1 MYTSCT
7 FITEIYIISCPS
19 SITPSVTVTSH
30 VVTYCAVSTMS
41 CTLLTTVDTIPSFIA
56 FCYTEKCT
64 LVLKFIEKIIP
75 EKKKINEGIELG
87 VGKILH
93 LTCFTI
99 NPGPSRF
106 TYKTHS
112 TLYVTRAVVAIIRTR
127 CITVTTVKTSI
138 FASCFKHELYM
149 CNTRLKKW
157 KLIKRYS

>member
-1 MYTSCT
+1 MYLYYRNLHYFLSIQHHTLCHSNQSRGYILCCFYNVLHTVDYSWHHTILHCILLYRKMYTS
-7 FITEIYIISCPS
+7 
-19 SITPSVTVTSH
+19 V
-30 VVTYCAVSTMS
+30 
-41 CTLLTTVDTIPSFIA
+41 
-56 FCYTEKCT
+56 
-64 LVLKFIEKIIP
+64 KIHWKNHTW
-75 EKKKINEGIELG
+75 EKKINEGIELG

-138 FASCFKHELYM
+138 FASCFKNELYM